1 MDATLEAAVP
11 RSNRLADYPNAPRVG
26 RPHPVTLEIVSLL
39 DDRVALITG
48 AASGMG
54 AACARRM
61 VAEGARVYA
70 ADIAG
75 EALAALAAEL
85 GEACRPLHVDVATE
99 ADWEAAVQAIEAH
112 ADRLD
117 VLVNNAGVLRRTP
130 LTGTGTDVW
139 ETVIR
144 VNQLGVFLGM
154 RAAAA
159 PMTRQRSGVIVNVS
173 SIDGMLGMPQL
184 GAYVASKWAVR
195 GMTKAAALELAPHG
209 IRVNSVHPGYIDTP
223 MLTVGGRMTEE
234 TKPRRA
240 GQVPLGTLGAPED
253 IAAACV
259 FLASDESRYINGAE
273 LVVDGGLISGL
284 KPT

>member
-1 MDATLEAAVP
+1 M
-11 RSNRLADYPNAPRVG
+11 
-26 RPHPVTLEIVSLL
+26 SLL
-39 DDRVALITG
+39 QDKVALVTG

-61 VAEGARVYA
+61 AAEGACVYA
-70 ADIAG
+70 ADIAISD
-75 EALAALAAEL
+75 L
-85 GEACRPLHVDVATE
+85 GERCRPLHLDVGSET
-99 ADWEAAVQAIEAH
+99 DWAAAIDTVIGDAG
-112 ADRLD
+112 RLD

-130 LTGTGTDVW
+130 LTATGTDVW

-154 RAAAA
+154 RAAAV
-159 PMTRQRSGVIVNVS
+159 PMTEARAGAIINIS

-195 GMTKAAALELAPHG
+195 GMTKAAALELGPHG
-209 IRVNSVHPGYIDTP
+209 VRVNSIHPGYIDTP
-223 MLTVGGRMTEE
+223 MLTVGGRMTDQ
-234 TKPRRA
+234 TKQRLA
-240 GQVPLGTLGAPED
+240 TQVPLGTLGTPED

-259 FLASDESRYINGAE
+259 FLASDESRYCNGAE

-284 KPT
+284 RPT